1 MGGTERNRDRK
12 TTLTKH
18 GIKKKNNKTYTVR
31 TVYGQNIKEPKLSK
45 VGFPLYAG
53 HELSLSNCY
62 FELKQ

>member
-1 MGGTERNRDRK
+1 MVS
-12 TTLTKH
+12 
-18 GIKKKNNKTYTVR
+18 KKNNKTYTVR
-31 TVYGQNIKEPKLSK
+31 TVYGQKIKEPKLSK